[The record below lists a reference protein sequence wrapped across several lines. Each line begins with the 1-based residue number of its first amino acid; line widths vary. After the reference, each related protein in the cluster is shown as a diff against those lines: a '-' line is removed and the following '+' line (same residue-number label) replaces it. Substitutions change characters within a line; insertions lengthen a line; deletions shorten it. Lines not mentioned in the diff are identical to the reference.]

1 MKKLILGMTVATL
14 MAACAST
21 KTTDADQDAAQKAAA
36 EQAAA
41 AAAAAKK
48 AAADQAAAANKA
60 AADKL
65 AAEQAAA
72 AALAAKSVGGTAAAK
87 LPDGRTVYFDFDQ
100 STVKEDFKSL
110 VEGHAAYLQQNGN
123 TKVTVEGHAD
133 ERGSREYNIG
143 LGQRRA
149 EAVRKMMTVLGVQDK
164 QVETVSYGEE
174 RAAAKGHS
182 EEAWSKNRRAEIV
195 YPKQ

>member
-48 AAADQAAAANKA
+48 AAADQ
-60 AADKL
+60 
-65 AAEQAAA
+65 AA